1 MKLEENRIF
10 ILKFELKVGD
20 FSGGY
25 SQTDCD
31 FNFDINVNVTVHRNM
46 ISSFNF
52 SFSLQV
58 KDLRAFRIMK
68 LESTSKMM
76 TQFETIPQCWL
87 FYSLFFYIYLGNK
100 RDLRITDFFCIR
112 FHLYLR

>member
-58 KDLRAFRIMK
+58 KDLHAFRIMK
-68 LESTSKMM
+68 LESTSKI
-76 TQFETIPQCWL
+76 TVQFETIPQGLTVCYYHVTYA
-87 FYSLFFYIYLGNK
+87 FRVNPH
-100 RDLRITDFFCIR
+100 CMVA
-112 FHLYLR
+112 

>member
-1 MKLEENRIF
+1 MKLEEIRIF

-58 KDLRAFRIMK
+58 KDL
-68 LESTSKMM
+68 
-76 TQFETIPQCWL
+76 QDYETWK
-87 FYSLFFYIYLGNK
+87 Y
-100 RDLRITDFFCIR
+100 
-112 FHLYLR
+112 